1 MFPVVTMKQDN
12 SAKGSGFYIF
22 YDVATFDAGGLLC
35 LMDIKKL
42 CHENQYRKRIYL
54 FVGIVG
60 NMVSLGTD
68 IIARVGNITH
78 SRETCFNISNGYGC

>member
-12 SAKGSGFYIF
+12 SAKGFGFYIF

-42 CHENQYRKRIYL
+42 CH
-54 FVGIVG
+54 
-60 NMVSLGTD
+60 TP
-68 IIARVGNITH
+68 TH
-78 SRETCFNISNGYGC
+78 KIQSTAQEKQHQPDV